1 MLIANPIYDTVFKFL
16 LEDTAV
22 AKQLISAI
30 IGEEIVELE
39 AKPQEQTTV
48 SNKFLL
54 TVFRVDFKAVVK
66 TANGDLKKI
75 LIELQKSN
83 HAFDILR
90 FRHYLG
96 TNYSQTDEVN
106 GMKMNLPLL
115 PIYFLGFNLSVK
127 RPVLKIGRSYQDVA
141 TGEILKEKDD
151 FIENL
156 SHDCYVVQ
164 IRNLPPQMRSK
175 LEKLLS
181 VFDQKWV
188 FDQDQKW
195 LLKYPSDGD
204 DADMRLILKRLS
216 LAAESPVMKEQIRVE
231 EEFDTSMENVLRAN
245 EIIIAQNEII
255 IEQKKAVIE
264 QKEAVIEQKEA
275 VIEQKEAVIEQKE
288 AVIEQKEAVIE
299 QKEKEN
305 QGLLQRIAELEQKLK
320 Q

>member
-1 MLIANPIYDTVFKFL
+1 MIIANPIYDTVFKFL

-54 TVFRVDFKAVVK
+54 TVFRVDFKAIVK

-83 HAFDILR
+83 HPFDILR

-96 TNYSQTDEVN
+96 INYSQADEVN
-106 GMKMNLPLL
+106 GINLNLPLL

-127 RPVLKIGRSYQDVA
+127 RPVLKIGRNYQDVA
-141 TGEILKEKDD
+141 TGEILKEKDE
-151 FIENL
+151 FIESL

-164 IRNLPPQMRSK
+164 IRNLPPQTRSK

-181 VFDQKWV
+181 VFDQKRV

-195 LLKYPSDGD
+195 LLKYPGDGD

-216 LAAESPVMKEQIRVE
+216 LAAESPAMKEQIRVE
-231 EEFDTSMENVLRAN
+231 EEFDTSMENALRAN
-245 EIIIAQNEII
+245 EII
-255 IEQKKAVIE
+255 IE

-275 VIEQKEAVIEQKE
+275 VIEQKEITIKQQQAELSETKKTAE
-288 AVIEQKEAVIE
+288 A
-299 QKEKEN
+299 EKKKNED
-305 QGLLQRIAELEQKLK
+305 LLRRIAELEKRVK
-320 Q
+320 N